1 MKIIFLSLLTLVL
14 VSCGSSEGTPNMQ
27 RNLLLIGSGSTKS
40 EVLNIMGA
48 PTGRSFWGEAEAW
61 TYCAAQP
68 SRYHRMGGISGANGF
83 RVTSNQIAVLW
94 FARDSVA
101 ALTEETQSWDADR
114 DGTPDR
120 GCDALPAID
129 WGKIPADLSIE
140 LRNR

>member
-1 MKIIFLSLLTLVL
+1 MKITFTIILTLIL
-14 VSCGSSEGTPNMQ
+14 VSCGSTEGILYRQ
-27 RNLLLIGSGSTKS
+27 QNLLLIGSGSTKS

-48 PTGRSFWGEAEAW
+48 PTGRSFRGEAEAW
-61 TYCAAQP
+61 TYCATQP

-83 RVTSNQIAVLW
+83 GVTTNQIAVLW
-94 FARDSVA
+94 FAGDSLA
-101 ALTEETQSWDADR
+101 ALTEETQRR
-114 DGTPDR
+114 DSTGDKTPDR